1 MSEKEKKIIE
11 TFSSVMPKLSEKDKS
26 YLLGLGEGMA
36 IKAADEEKK
45 ESFRQ
50 HSWRMKLEQW
60 TLIRWKQ

>member
-11 TFSSVMPKLSEKDKS
+11 TFSSVMSKLSEKDKS

-45 ESFRQ
+45 KE
-50 HSWRMKLEQW
+50 E
-60 TLIRWKQ
+60 TA